1 MDLFQAMSV
10 YVRVV
15 EAGSMTAAAQQ
26 CEMSTTMV
34 GNHLKALEQRL
45 GVRLLNRTTR
55 RQRLTEFGTAYYQR
69 CLEVLGLVADSERL
83 AEQTHDEP
91 SGTLRITA
99 PLTFG
104 TERLAPA
111 LSEFS
116 LHNPRVKLDVVL
128 TNRRPDLLDNGF
140 DVAFRLGAL
149 EPSNLIARPLIDYTL
164 TMCASREYLARRG
177 TPEKPEDLQQHDCL
191 AFAYPAGDDWQSVAR
206 QWRLHG
212 PEGEVEVAV
221 SGPMLIN
228 SSAGLHQAARTGM
241 GIVMVPDAL
250 VEQDLRD
257 GKLVA
262 LMPSYQLPS
271 RPMHLVYAQDRHRLP
286 KLRRFVDF
294 AVKMWGK
301 HSPPLTSSPSPA
313 PVFPDSDPGTAA

>member
-1 MDLFQAMSV
+1 MDLFQAMTV

-15 EAGSMTAAAQQ
+15 ETGSMTAAAFQ

-34 GNHLKALEQRL
+34 GNHLRALEQRL

-83 AEQTHDEP
+83 AEQALDEP

-104 TERLAPA
+104 TEKLAPA
-111 LSEFS
+111 LSEFA
-116 LHNPRVKLDVVL
+116 LRYPQVKLDVVL
-128 TNRRPDLLDNGF
+128 TNGRPDLLENGF
-140 DVAFRLGAL
+140 DAAFRLGAT
-149 EPSNLIARPLIDYTL
+149 EPSNMIARPLIDYTL
-164 TMCASREYLARRG
+164 TMCASKEYLARRG
-177 TPEKPEDLQQHDCL
+177 IPEHPDDLQHHDCL
-191 AFAYPAGDDWQSVAR
+191 SFAYPDGDDWHSVAK
-206 QWRLHG
+206 QWRLAG
-212 PEGEVEVAV
+212 PEGEIRVAV

-241 GIVMVPDAL
+241 GIVMLPDAL
-250 VEQDLRD
+250 IEQDLKD

-262 LMPSYQLPS
+262 VMHGYQLPS
-271 RPMHLVYAQDRHRLP
+271 RPMNLVYAQDRYRLP

-294 AVKMWGK
+294 AMQMWGK
-301 HSPPLTSSPSPA
+301 H
-313 PVFPDSDPGTAA
+313 

>member
-1 MDLFQAMSV
+1 MDLFQAMTV

-34 GNHLKALEQRL
+34 GNHLRALEQRL

-55 RQRLTEFGTAYYQR
+55 RQRLTEFGSAYYQR
-69 CLEVLGLVADSERL
+69 CLEVLGLVEDSERL
-83 AEQTHDEP
+83 AEQSQDTP

-104 TERLAPA
+104 TEKLAPA
-111 LSEFS
+111 LSEFA
-116 LHNPRVKLDVVL
+116 LRYPQVKLDVVL
-128 TNRRPDLLDNGF
+128 TNGRPDLLENGL
-140 DVAFRLGAL
+140 DVAFRLGAI

-164 TMCASREYLARRG
+164 TMCASKSYLARRG
-177 TPEKPEDLQQHDCL
+177 TPEKPEDLQHHDCL
-191 AFAYPAGDDWQSVAR
+191 SFAYPVGDDWQSVEK
-206 QWRLHG
+206 QWRLSG
-212 PEGEVEVAV
+212 PEGEVMVAV
-221 SGPMLIN
+221 KGPMLIN

-241 GIVMVPDAL
+241 GIVMLPDAL
-250 VEQDLRD
+250 VEQDLLN

-262 LMPSYQLPS
+262 LMQNYQLPS
-271 RPMHLVYAQDRHRLP
+271 RPMHLVYAQDRYRLP

-294 AVKMWGK
+294 AMQLWAK
-301 HSPPLTSSPSPA
+301 H
-313 PVFPDSDPGTAA
+313 

>member
-1 MDLFQAMSV
+1 MDLFQAMTV

-15 EAGSMTAAAQQ
+15 EAGSMTAAALQ

-55 RQRLTEFGTAYYQR
+55 RQRLTEFGSAYYQR

-83 AEQTHDEP
+83 AEQTLDEP

-128 TNRRPDLLDNGF
+128 TNRRPDLLDHGF

-149 EPSNLIARPLIDYTL
+149 EPSNLIALPLIDYTL
-164 TMCASREYLARRG
+164 TMCASKEYLDRHG
-177 TPEKPEDLQQHDCL
+177 IPEKPEDLQHHNCL
-191 AFAYPAGDDWQSVAR
+191 AFAYPAGDDWQAVAR
-206 QWRLHG
+206 QWRLNG
-212 PEGEVEVAV
+212 PDGEIVVAV
-221 SGPMLIN
+221 SGSLVIN

-250 VEQDLRD
+250 VEPDLKS
-257 GKLVA
+257 GKLIP
-262 LMPSYQLPS
+262 LLQRYQLPC

-294 AVKMWGK
+294 AMGMWGK
-301 HSPPLTSSPSPA
+301 H
-313 PVFPDSDPGTAA
+313 

>member
-1 MDLFQAMSV
+1 MDLFQAMTV
-10 YVRVV
+10 YVKVV
-15 EAGSMTAAAQQ
+15 ETGSMTAAALQ

-55 RQRLTEFGTAYYQR
+55 RQRLTEFGAAYYQR

-83 AEQTHDEP
+83 AEQALDEP

-116 LHNPRVKLDVVL
+116 RQNPRVKLDVVL
-128 TNRRPDLLDNGF
+128 TNRRPDLLENGL

-164 TMCASREYLARRG
+164 TMCASPEYLARRG
-177 TPEKPEDLQQHDCL
+177 TPQTPEDLRHHDCL
-191 AFAYPAGDDWQSVAR
+191 SFAYPAGDDWQSV
-206 QWRLHG
+206 QKEWRLAG
-212 PEGEVEVAV
+212 PDGEVSVGV

-228 SSAGLHQAARTGM
+228 SSAGLHQAALTGM
-241 GIVMVPDAL
+241 GIVMMPDAL

-257 GKLVA
+257 GKLLA
-262 LMPSYQLPS
+262 LMPDFCPPS
-271 RPMHLVYAQDRHRLP
+271 RPMHLVYAQDRYRLP

-294 AVKMWGK
+294 AVQKWGK
-301 HSPPLTSSPSPA
+301 H
-313 PVFPDSDPGTAA
+313 

>member
-1 MDLFQAMSV
+1 MDLFQAMTV
-10 YVRVV
+10 YVKVV
-15 EAGSMTAAAQQ
+15 EAGSMTAAALQ

-55 RQRLTEFGTAYYQR
+55 RQRLTEFGAAYYQR

-83 AEQTHDEP
+83 AEQALDEP

-149 EPSNLIARPLIDYTL
+149 EPSSLIARPLIDYTL
-164 TMCASREYLARRG
+164 TMCAAPQYLARRG
-177 TPEKPEDLQQHDCL
+177 VPEHPADLQHHDCL
-191 AFAYPAGDDWQSVAR
+191 SFAYPAGDDWQSVEK
-206 QWRLHG
+206 QWRLSG
-212 PEGEVEVAV
+212 PEGDVAVAV

-228 SSAGLHQAARTGM
+228 SSAAMHQAARTGM
-241 GIVMVPDAL
+241 GIVMMPDAL
-250 VEQDLRD
+250 VEQDLKD
-257 GKLVA
+257 GNLQA
-262 LMPSYQLPS
+262 LMPDYQPLS
-271 RPMHLVYAQDRHRLP
+271 RPMHLVYAQDRYRLP

-294 AVKMWGK
+294 AMQLWGR
-301 HSPPLTSSPSPA
+301 H
-313 PVFPDSDPGTAA
+313 